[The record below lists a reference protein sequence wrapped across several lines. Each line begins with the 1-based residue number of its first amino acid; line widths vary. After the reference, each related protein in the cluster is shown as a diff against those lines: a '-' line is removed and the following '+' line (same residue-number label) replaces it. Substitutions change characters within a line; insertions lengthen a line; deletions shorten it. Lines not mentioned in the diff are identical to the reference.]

1 MIRAKK
7 VLTVIMMVAL
17 FSTCFAGF
25 ALGVTDTADV
35 ASINVVTCQAQG
47 VAVREDDFDE
57 SPAYGLLWKG
67 DKFHVSNL
75 SVGATWYLGTPDPA
89 TNLAQYYYPSEIR
102 GYAKAIYFNVY

>member
-7 VLTVIMMVAL
+7 VLSVIMMVAL

-25 ALGVTDTADV
+25 ALGVADTADV
-35 ASINVVTCQAQG
+35 ARVNVLTCQAEG
-47 VAVREDDFDE
+47 VHVLRIKNDYDT
-57 SPAYGLLWKG
+57 SYGLLWKG

-75 SVGATWYLGTPDPA
+75 NVGDSWYYGTPDPA
-89 TNLAQYYYPSEIR
+89 TNLAQYYYPSEIS

>member
-7 VLTVIMMVAL
+7 VLSVIMMVAL

-35 ASINVVTCQAQG
+35 ARVNVLTCQADG
-47 VAVREDDFDE
+47 VHVLRYRDDYE
-57 SPAYGLLWKG
+57 SSLGLLWRG

-75 SVGATWYLGTPDPA
+75 SVGDTWYLGTPDPA
-89 TNLAQYYYPSEIR
+89 TNIAQYYYPSEIR
-102 GYAKAIYFNVY
+102 GYSKAIYFNVY

>member
-7 VLTVIMMVAL
+7 VLSVIMMVAL

-47 VAVREDDFDE
+47 VAVREYAYDE
-57 SPAYGLLWKG
+57 AKALGLLWKG

-75 SVGATWYLGTPDPA
+75 SVGDPWYYGTPDPA
-89 TNLAQYYYPSEIR
+89 TNIAQYYYPGEIS
-102 GYAKAIYFNVY
+102 GYVKAIYFNVY